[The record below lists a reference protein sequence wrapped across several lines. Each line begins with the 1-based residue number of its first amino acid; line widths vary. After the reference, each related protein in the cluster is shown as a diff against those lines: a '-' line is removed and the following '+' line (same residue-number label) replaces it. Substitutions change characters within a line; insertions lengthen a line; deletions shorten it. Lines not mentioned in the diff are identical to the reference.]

1 MNYRIEELIRFII
14 PGLYIAAIL
23 GLIAVCSNWES
34 IMGTNGIAIINF
46 IGSTSG
52 IILLLIPFIGFL
64 LGYMVEVMM
73 SIIEHA
79 FYFFGGRRSSKDI
92 LQGFIFKGFNPYTLN
107 KRKDIAKYLGITDSC
122 LTNEKCGEALQ
133 KAKQL
138 IDKGNVQGF
147 YYSSIFARN
156 IFGSQLIVTVSLYI
170 SSMGCTWKWLSIVVS
185 LLFLAYWIHMN
196 HVYVKYVFAEY
207 GKTLS

>member
-23 GLIAVCSNWES
+23 GIIAVCSNWES

-73 SIIEHA
+73 SII
-79 FYFFGGRRSSKDI
+79 
-92 LQGFIFKGFNPYTLN
+92 
-107 KRKDIAKYLGITDSC
+107 
-122 LTNEKCGEALQ
+122 
-133 KAKQL
+133 
-138 IDKGNVQGF
+138 
-147 YYSSIFARN
+147 
-156 IFGSQLIVTVSLYI
+156 
-170 SSMGCTWKWLSIVVS
+170 
-185 LLFLAYWIHMN
+185 
-196 HVYVKYVFAEY
+196 
-207 GKTLS
+207 